1 MSTAQRTQL
10 PPPYRGGARRP
21 VLPAHG
27 RSAVPAV
34 PAVLVYLGAP
44 DKGPSPD
51 LPGLARAVERL
62 VHSLAPDVVTRVTIA
77 LPPVDEAADPA
88 EDAPATRP
96 TPGTSDTSRTSDIP
110 DAGRVRVA
118 LAEGLHLDLGGRL
131 LDVDG
136 RRQPL
141 TRREFE
147 LLAYLQRRRGVAISR
162 RELMSHVWGA
172 GYLAGDRTIDVH
184 VRRLRLKLGRH
195 HERITTLRGYGYRFD

>member
-1 MSTAQRTQL
+1 MSTAPGVSA
-10 PPPYRGGARRP
+10 PPADRRGVRR
-21 VLPAHG
+21 
-27 RSAVPAV
+27 SAV

-44 DKGPSPD
+44 EQGSSPD

-62 VHSLAPDVVTRVTIA
+62 VRSLAPEVVTRVTIA
-77 LPPVDEAADPA
+77 LPPADDVAAAAPA
-88 EDAPATRP
+88 APAPAPAGAPAAPATP
-96 TPGTSDTSRTSDIP
+96 DTP
-110 DAGRVRVA
+110 DAAGGRIA
-118 LAEGLHLDLGGRL
+118 LADGLHLDLGGRL

-147 LLAYLQRRRGVAISR
+147 LMAYLQRRRGVAVGR

-184 VRRLRLKLGRH
+184 VRRLRVKLGRH

>member
-10 PPPYRGGARRP
+10 PPPHRGGARRP
-21 VLPAHG
+21 VADG
-27 RSAVPAV
+27 RPAV
-34 PAVLVYLGAP
+34 PAVLVHLGAP
-44 DKGPSPD
+44 DEGPSPD

-77 LPPVDEAADPA
+77 LPPPDEPAAPA
-88 EDAPATRP
+88 AEAPATRTGP
-96 TPGTSDTSRTSDIP
+96 TAAGPEVR
-110 DAGRVRVA
+110 DAAAGGRVT

-147 LLAYLQRRRGVAISR
+147 LLAYLHRRRGVAISR

-184 VRRLRLKLGRH
+184 VRRLRVKFGRH
-195 HERITTLRGYGYRFD
+195 HDRISTLRGYGYRFD

>member
-10 PPPYRGGARRP
+10 QPYTGEARRP
-21 VLPAHG
+21 VRQG
-27 RSAVPAV
+27 RPAV

-44 DKGPSPD
+44 DDSLAPGLPD

-77 LPPVDEAADPA
+77 LPPVDEVPA
-88 EDAPATRP
+88 EDAPVAVASPAPPDGTARP
-96 TPGTSDTSRTSDIP
+96 AGTDPAPG
-110 DAGRVRVA
+110 RVA
-118 LAEGLHLDLGGRL
+118 LGEGLHLDIGGRL

-147 LLAYLQRRRGVAISR
+147 LMAYLQRRRGVAISR
-162 RELMSHVWGA
+162 RELMSQVWGA

-184 VRRLRLKLGRH
+184 VRRIRVKLGRH

>member
-1 MSTAQRTQL
+1 MSTAQPLQL
-10 PPPYRGGARRP
+10 PRSVR
-21 VLPAHG
+21 PAH
-27 RSAVPAV
+27 RRPAV

-44 DKGPSPD
+44 DEGPAPD

-77 LPPVDEAADPA
+77 LPPAEETADAAGQAPEAPRATPA
-88 EDAPATRP
+88 ETA
-96 TPGTSDTSRTSDIP
+96 
-110 DAGRVRVA
+110 AGRVA
-118 LAEGLHLDLGGRL
+118 LAHGLHLDLGGRF

-147 LLAYLQRRRGVAISR
+147 LLAYLQRRRGVAVSR
-162 RELMSHVWGA
+162 GELMTHVWGA

-184 VRRLRLKLGRH
+184 VRRLRVKLGRH
-195 HERITTLRGYGYRFD
+195 RDRITTLRGYGYRFD